1 LGDSIVALVE
11 KRLFRH
17 GGSWAIDLRMQFA
30 KEFKD
35 MSVVIEE
42 TPQGI
47 LIKPKTELDAMEAEP
62 LFQKF
67 VEALAMDAMKH
78 PEQLH
83 DARDVWDDEW
93 ADLLKGV
100 DIDDA

>member
-1 LGDSIVALVE
+1 VALVE
-11 KRLFRH
+11 KRLFKH
-17 GGSWAIDLRMQFA
+17 GGSWAIDLPMPFA
-30 KEFKD
+30 KKFKD

-47 LIKPKTELDAMEAEP
+47 LIKPKTELDAMEADP
-62 LFQKF
+62 LFQQF
-67 VEALAMDAMKH
+67 VEAIAMDAMKH
-78 PEQLH
+78 PEKLH

-100 DIDDA
+100 DIDEE

>member
-1 LGDSIVALVE
+1 MALVE
-11 KRLFRH
+11 KRLFKH
-17 GGSWAIDLRMQFA
+17 GGSWAIDLPMEFA

-47 LIKPKTELDAMEAEP
+47 LIKPKTELDAMEADP
-62 LFQKF
+62 LFQQF
-67 VEALAMDAMKH
+67 VEAIAMDAMKH
-78 PEQLH
+78 PEKLR
-83 DARDVWDDEW
+83 DALDVWDDEW

-100 DIDDA
+100 DVDEA